1 MCDNYEGVWSV
12 SDLENE
18 LNPAQLEVIEHLGA
32 PLKDRPSFTSDLKKH
47 LRSALETAAM
57 DAEPGTQHSC
67 ASLADRVRKRTRQ
80 LLSASAAG
88 SK

>member
-47 LRSALETAAM
+47 LRSALETSVAHCI
-57 DAEPGTQHSC
+57 EEIPNL
-67 ASLADRVRKRTRQ
+67 SLIHI
-80 LLSASAAG
+80 
-88 SK
+88 